1 MGIRNE
7 VDRGD
12 TFCNLFLHQEYY
24 KSKSNLKK
32 NTHLIIYILVVKYS
46 SQISMWILFNV
57 LFFTQPGL
65 LIPTTLKIAIE
76 KNPEMGFIQNKE

>member
-32 NTHLIIYILVVKYS
+32 NTHLIIYILVVKYLCEFYLMFCS
-46 SQISMWILFNV
+46 SHSQDS
-57 LFFTQPGL
+57 
-65 LIPTTLKIAIE
+65 
-76 KNPEMGFIQNKE
+76 

>member
-46 SQISMWILFNV
+46 SQISM
-57 LFFTQPGL
+57 
-65 LIPTTLKIAIE
+65 
-76 KNPEMGFIQNKE
+76 